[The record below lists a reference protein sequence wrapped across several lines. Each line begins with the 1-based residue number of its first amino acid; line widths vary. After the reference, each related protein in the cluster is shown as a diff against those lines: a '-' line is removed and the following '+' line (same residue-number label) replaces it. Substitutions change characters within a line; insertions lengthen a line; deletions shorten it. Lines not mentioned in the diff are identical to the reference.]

1 MIISSAAEIKKTLQ
15 EKLVLL
21 AKPFCKDKG
30 GEMEEEMR
38 GGASKRGTKW
48 LRGEKVTNGNLQR
61 IHPFNSPSFK
71 KTSKEK

>member
-38 GGASKRGTKW
+38 GGSLQEGNKMTKRG
-48 LRGEKVTNGNLQR
+48 E
-61 IHPFNSPSFK
+61 SY
-71 KTSKEK
+71 